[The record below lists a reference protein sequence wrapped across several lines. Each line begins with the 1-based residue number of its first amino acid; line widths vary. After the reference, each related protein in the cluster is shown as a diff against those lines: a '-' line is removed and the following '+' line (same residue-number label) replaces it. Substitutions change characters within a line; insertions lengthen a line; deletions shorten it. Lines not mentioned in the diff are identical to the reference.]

1 MAKATAHS
9 KHAGITSRRK
19 KNGKTAAVCST
30 KGSQNWSERPAG
42 FHIDGEK
49 VATLR
54 EVRAPDVPTM
64 SLAELK
70 REQRVQ
76 LVLASLRARPD
87 DFTIGMIGPG
97 VINKA
102 RALAEV
108 EAQSRIGK
116 TLMEIELMLL
126 STLARGVEQVS

>member
-1 MAKATAHS
+1 MAKSTAQS
-9 KHAGITSRRK
+9 KHAGTTNRRK
-19 KNGKTAAVCST
+19 KDRKTGSVRST
-30 KGSQNWSERPAG
+30 KSSQGWSDRPAG

-54 EVRAPDVPTM
+54 EVRAPDVPTL
-64 SLAELK
+64 SLSELK

-76 LVLASLRARPD
+76 LVLASLRAKPD

-97 VINKA
+97 VINKT
-102 RALAEV
+102 RAIAEV
-108 EAQSRIGK
+108 EAQSRIGR

-126 STLARGVEQVS
+126 STLTRGVEQVT